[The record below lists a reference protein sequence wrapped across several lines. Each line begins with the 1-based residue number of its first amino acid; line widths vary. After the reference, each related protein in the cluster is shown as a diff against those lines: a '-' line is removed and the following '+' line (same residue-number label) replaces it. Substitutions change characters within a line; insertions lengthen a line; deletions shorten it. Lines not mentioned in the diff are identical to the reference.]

1 MKHEIRKFT
10 TKYLKNLAKEWK
22 ENRTSLEIKLKE
34 LKGNLDTEDNIQ
46 SYNIYVKNLI
56 LYMIISLKVL
66 CLNQNAIGKNTVKN
80 PQSSF

>member
-34 LKGNLDTEDNIQ
+34 LEGNLDTEDNIQ
-46 SYNIYVKNLI
+46 SYNIYVKKLDSI
-56 LYMIISLKVL
+56 YDHITEGIMSQPKRDW
-66 CLNQNAIGKNTVKN
+66 
-80 PQSSF
+80 

>member
-34 LKGNLDTEDNIQ
+34 LEGNLDTEDNIQ

-66 CLNQNAIGKNTVKN
+66 RLNQNAIGKNTVKN

>member
-34 LKGNLDTEDNIQ
+34 LEGNLDTEDNIQ

-66 CLNQNAIGKNTVKN
+66 CLNQNATGKNTVKN